1 MHCGSG
7 FWGGQRPSL
16 AHYVTGMGS
25 ISEIPVYISYS
36 HSRTKESYM
45 ENPRKRTTVAT
56 AAGGDGLHVFD
67 HQRQQAYALNTTSA
81 LVWQHCDGQTTPEE
95 LMELLRQNFN
105 VPRAQAEQLTWLA
118 LDDLGKA
125 NLLEAEVARPRPL
138 SPKLTRRQ
146 MLTAFATTGAALAV
160 VPMVAPVK
168 AQAACPPTQP
178 LTYFLKVSD
187 FIESLIEIP
196 ATPIKFKPPQFK
208 PPHSINNSTT
218 DSKYLAGI
226 ANIYIP
232 GDDQNS
238 VGRCSASFLC
248 FKNDQRFYTDISNF
262 ISVNN
267 GLIVSWFTPT
277 TLINLELDRIINGMI
292 TECIVLAATKI
303 GANPFFG
310 ETFNLKVS
318 SETCAGEEQIQFIF
332 TNI

>member
-1 MHCGSG
+1 
-7 FWGGQRPSL
+7 
-16 AHYVTGMGS
+16 
-25 ISEIPVYISYS
+25 
-36 HSRTKESYM
+36 M
-45 ENPRKRTTVAT
+45 ENPRKRTTVTT

-67 HQRQQAYALNTTSA
+67 QQQQAYALNTTSA
-81 LVWQHCDGQTTPEE
+81 LVWQHCDGQTTPEQ

-125 NLLEAEVARPRPL
+125 NLLEAEVARPRPP
-138 SPKLTRRQ
+138 SSKLTRRQ
-146 MLTAFATTGAALAV
+146 MLTTFATAGVALAV
-160 VPMVAPVK
+160 VPMVALVTTPAK
-168 AQAACPPTQP
+168 AEALPATPNGTPM
-178 LTYFLKVSD
+178 TYFLNVTD
-187 FIESLIEIP
+187 FINSLIEIP
-196 ATPIKFKPPQFK
+196 ARPIRN
-208 PPHSINNSTT
+208 PHIQNTT
-218 DSKYLAGI
+218 LDSKYLAGL

-292 TECIVLAATKI
+292 TECIVVAATKI
-303 GANPFFG
+303 GVNPFFG

-318 SETCAGEEQIQFIF
+318 SETCAGEEQVQFIF